1 MKPLYLSLCA
11 FAVACTAEATSPTL
25 SIARVPPAT
34 LRFSWPSN
42 FVGWQLTSTTNLSSV
57 NWQPVAQTPFTSG
70 DALVV
75 LFPLTNSRGYFRLE
89 QIGSGCVFHASPAVI
104 ASGGSSTLI
113 WCPVTGLT
121 YRLSPGPGIVTGGSV
136 SVSPTV
142 TTVYTLTASNAT
154 GITTNFTSVIVNP
167 CGFASVSNWE
177 ATLTFSYALAPSAP
191 GYSFNVNRQA
201 QATFRLTPFGPGV
214 YAFNGSASGLVS
226 INDRED
232 DSSSGSLIT
241 STTVGLGPPSPLLST
256 FVLGINCTSNT
267 FNFSAIVA
275 VDAID
280 TEIGPGG
287 SSSSPRTAVAGQVAI
302 LPHPLP
308 LASSTISGSAVLPVL
323 GPFTTP
329 SNDYYIPNDF
339 IANDMWINGVITD
352 GTAGTAN
359 VSWSIA
365 PAP

>member
-1 MKPLYLSLCA
+1 
-11 FAVACTAEATSPTL
+11 VACTAEATSPTL
-25 SIARVPPAT
+25 SISRVPPAT

-42 FVGWQLTSTTNLSSV
+42 FVSWQLTSTTNLSSA
-57 NWQPVAQTPFTSG
+57 NWQPVSQTQFTSG
-70 DALVV
+70 NALVV

-89 QIGSGCVFHASPAVI
+89 QVSSGCLFHASPAVI
-104 ASGGSSTLI
+104 ASGGSSTLS
-113 WCPVTGLT
+113 WCPVAGLT
-121 YRLSPGPGIVTGGSV
+121 YRLSPGPGIVTGS
-136 SVSPTV
+136 SLIVSPTV

-154 GITTNFTSVIVNP
+154 GITTNFTSVLVNP
-167 CGFASVSNWE
+167 CGFASVSNWV
-177 ATLTFSYALAPSAP
+177 ATLNFSYALAPSAP

-201 QATFRLTPFGPGV
+201 QATLHLTSFGPGV

-280 TEIGPGG
+280 TTISEGM
-287 SSSSPRTAVAGQVAI
+287 SDSSPRTAVVGQVAI
-302 LPHPLP
+302 FPRALP
-308 LASSTISGSAVLPVL
+308 LTSSTISGSAVLPIL

-329 SNDYYIPNDF
+329 STDYFIPNDF

-352 GTAGTAN
+352 ATAGTAN
-359 VSWSIA
+359 VSWSIE

>member
-1 MKPLYLSLCA
+1 MKPLYVSLCA

-25 SIARVPPAT
+25 SISRVPPAT

-42 FVGWQLTSTTNLSSV
+42 FVGWQLTSTTNLSSA
-57 NWQPVAQTPFTSG
+57 NWQPVAQAQSNSG

-89 QIGSGCVFHASPAVI
+89 QIDAGCVFHASPAVI
-104 ASGGSSTLI
+104 ASGGSSTLS
-113 WCPVTGLT
+113 WCPAAGLT
-121 YRLSPGPGIVTGGSV
+121 YRLFPGPGIVTGSSV
-136 SVSPTV
+136 IVSPTV
-142 TTVYTLTASNAT
+142 TTVYSLTASNT
-154 GITTNFTSVIVNP
+154 LGIVTNFAAVIVNP
-167 CGFASVSNWE
+167 CGFASVSNWD
-177 ATLTFSYALAPSAP
+177 ATLNFSYTLAPSAP
-191 GYSFNVNRQA
+191 GYSFNINRQA

-280 TEIGPGG
+280 TTISEGTSD
-287 SSSSPRTAVAGQVAI
+287 SSARTAVAGQVAI
-302 LPHPLP
+302 LPRPLP
-308 LASSTISGSAVLPVL
+308 LASSTISGSAVLPIL

-329 SNDYYIPNDF
+329 STDYYAPNDF

-352 GTAGTAN
+352 ATAGTAN

>member
-1 MKPLYLSLCA
+1 MACA
-11 FAVACTAEATSPTL
+11 AEATSPTL
-25 SIARVPPAT
+25 SLSLVPPAT

-42 FVGWQLTSTTNLSSV
+42 FVNWQLMSTTNLSSA
-57 NWQPVAQTPFTSG
+57 NWQAVTQAVVPSNNTF
-70 DALVV
+70 VV
-75 LFPLTNSRGYFRLE
+75 LFPFANKSGYFRL
-89 QIGSGCVFHASPAVI
+89 QQTNGSGGCVFQAAPPVI
-104 ASGGSSTLI
+104 NSGGSSTLT
-113 WCPVTGLT
+113 WCPVAGET
-121 YRLSPGPGIVTGGSV
+121 YRLSPGPGIVAGGSA

-142 TTVYTLTASNAT
+142 TTVYTLTASNAM

-167 CGFASVSNWE
+167 CGFANVSNWV
-177 ATLTFSYALAPSAP
+177 ATLSFSYTLAPSAP
-191 GYSFNVNRQA
+191 GFSFSINRQA

-214 YAFNGSASGLVS
+214 YAFNGSASGLAS

-241 STTVGLGPPSPLLST
+241 STTVGLGPPNPLLCT

-280 TEIGPGG
+280 TEIDISG
-287 SSSSPRTAVAGQVAI
+287 SSSSPRTAIAGQAAI

-308 LASSTISGSAVLPVL
+308 FASSTISGSAVLPVL
-323 GPFTTP
+323 ELFTIPT
-329 SNDYYIPNDF
+329 DYYTPNDF
-339 IANDMWINGVITD
+339 IANDMWINGVINNA
-352 GTAGTAN
+352 TAGTAS